1 MQLNVGASRR
11 YSGTRSHPALH
22 VLGHTQGA
30 QWMPGQH
37 SQSPKLSISTVG
49 ETSCH
54 GRLCHGC
61 HCCLRKY
68 VEGGAGLGGGGEKQ
82 PWLTGLQA
90 CTSFP
95 DRLHGPCSSL
105 FLAVLFVLTCGV
117 VPSLP
122 RWLLPAAWKVL
133 AGGSLCRAAWCQVG

>member
-1 MQLNVGASRR
+1 VDAWATQSVTQTLN
-11 YSGTRSHPALH
+11 
-22 VLGHTQGA
+22 
-30 QWMPGQH
+30 QH
-37 SQSPKLSISTVG
+37 SGGNKLPWAFVPWLSLLPKEICRRG
-49 ETSCH
+49 
-54 GRLCHGC
+54 
-61 HCCLRKY
+61 
-68 VEGGAGLGGGGEKQ
+68 GGAGGGGEKQ